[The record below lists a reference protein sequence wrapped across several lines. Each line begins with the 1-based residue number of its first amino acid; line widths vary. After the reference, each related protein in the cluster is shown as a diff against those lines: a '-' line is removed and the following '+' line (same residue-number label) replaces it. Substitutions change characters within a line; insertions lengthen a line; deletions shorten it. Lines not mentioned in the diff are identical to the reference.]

1 MCPSIFLT
9 DDVKNYSHSVLS
21 HVSSNITYY
30 IKYHILATYI
40 SSLKFPLPFLL
51 LMKMALCHTFI
62 TLNSEYRLI
71 NTDQSLCFWWKRSHG
86 DSEWW
91 KETFCWCLS
100 CFPQYFHFWLEVFS
114 ASVKEAGISSYRVDG
129 KHLSRRYYLTMQDFL
144 LCWNRFQTPWNSL
157 LFQCHLPGI
166 FAIGTALASGKVL
179 CGRFI

>member
-1 MCPSIFLT
+1 
-9 DDVKNYSHSVLS
+9 
-21 HVSSNITYY
+21 
-30 IKYHILATYI
+30 
-40 SSLKFPLPFLL
+40 
-51 LMKMALCHTFI
+51 MKMALCHTFI

-166 FAIGTALASGKVL
+166 FCHRHSTCLWQSTVWQVYLGPFHPAYRAYCYGAFTIFQESETEFLMLVVSLANLDLNILALSCYNL
-179 CGRFI
+179 CP